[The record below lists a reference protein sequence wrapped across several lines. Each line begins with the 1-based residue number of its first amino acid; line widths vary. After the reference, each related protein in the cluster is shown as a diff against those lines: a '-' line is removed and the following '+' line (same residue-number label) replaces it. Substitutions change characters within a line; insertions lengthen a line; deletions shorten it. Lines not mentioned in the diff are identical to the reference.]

1 MPVEDPRSGNVLE
14 KIAARTRERVAA
26 EKAAVP
32 LEEMAE
38 RARAAAAAELA
49 AAPDGRFA
57 FPFERALRADG
68 MSFICEVKRASPSK
82 GMISEKFD
90 PVAIA
95 RDYEA
100 AGAAAVSC
108 LTEPFWFKGADAYLT
123 AIAGAVGIPVL
134 RKDFVVDEYMV
145 YQARAIG
152 ASAVLL
158 ICSILTDEQLERYVA
173 LAHELGISALV
184 EAYEPEEVPRAI
196 AAGARVVG
204 VNNRDLRTFKV
215 DFGRSIDLRPM
226 VGPERVFVS
235 ESGVET
241 RADVARLEEAG
252 VDAVLIGET
261 LMRAVDKRAMLDDL
275 RGCMAAGE
283 SATDDDVLAAAGAA
297 GEAGSAPVTVEP
309 AGSASAGA
317 VPAAD
322 GAAAAPASIAAPVSA
337 PATRVKLCGLWRDED
352 VDAVIAAAP
361 DYCGF
366 VVDFPRSH
374 RSVSFE
380 RAAELGSRLAGSDI
394 TRVGVFVDADP
405 AAIERLVNAG
415 AIDAVQLHGHESAAY
430 VETLKDR
437 LGSKAQVIQ
446 AFKVRSCADLAAA
459 EESPADLV
467 LLDNGQGTGE
477 AFDWSLLA
485 VGAPTRPARP
495 FILAGGLTPANVAEA
510 IAATRPFAVD
520 MSSGIESAG
529 SCGPAKDPQKMIDAV
544 HAVRAATKATVG
556 AGAAR
561 KE

>member
-1 MPVEDPRSGNVLE
+1 MPIEDPKAGNILE
-14 KIAARTRERVAA
+14 KIAARTRGRVAA
-26 EKAAVP
+26 EKAQVS

-38 RARAAAAAELA
+38 RARAVVAAELA
-49 AAPDGRFA
+49 ASPDGRFA
-57 FPFERALRADG
+57 FPFEAALRADG
-68 MSFICEVKRASPSK
+68 MSFICEVKKASPSK
-82 GMISEKFD
+82 GLISADFD

-108 LTEPFWFKGADAYLT
+108 LTEPFWFQGADDYLT

-158 ICSILTDEQLERYVA
+158 ICSILDDDQLTHYIA
-173 LAHELGISALV
+173 LAHELGLTALV

-204 VNNRDLRTFKV
+204 VNNRDLRTFEV

-226 VGPERVFVS
+226 VGEERVFVS

-241 RADVARLEEAG
+241 REDVARLEDAG

-261 LMRAVDKRAMLDDL
+261 LMRAADKRGMLDDL
-275 RGCMAAGE
+275 RGIAAE
-283 SATDDDVLAAAGAA
+283 ATGDTAAASGPVR
-297 GEAGSAPVTVEP
+297 GSH
-309 AGSASAGA
+309 
-317 VPAAD
+317 
-322 GAAAAPASIAAPVSA
+322 
-337 PATRVKLCGLWRDED
+337 VKLCGLWRDED
-352 VDAVIAAAP
+352 VDAVLEAAP

-374 RSVSFE
+374 RSVTPE
-380 RAAELGSRLAGSDI
+380 RVVELGCRLAGSGI

-405 AAIERLVNAG
+405 ETIELLVLAD
-415 AIDAVQLHGHESAAY
+415 AIDAVQLHGHEDADYVSA
-430 VETLKDR
+430 LKEL
-437 LGSKAQVIQ
+437 LGNKAQVVQ
-446 AFKVRSCADLAAA
+446 AFKVRDAADVAAA
-459 EESPADLV
+459 EKSPADLI

-485 VGAPTRPARP
+485 VGAPTRPTRP
-495 FILAGGLTPANVAEA
+495 FVLAGGLTPENVADA
-510 IAATRPFAVD
+510 IAATCPFAVD
-520 MSSGIESAG
+520 MSSGIESVGADG
-529 SCGPAKDPQKMIDAV
+529 LAKDPQKMIDAV
-544 HAVRAATKATVG
+544 QAVRAANEAAACADA
-556 AGAAR
+556 AG